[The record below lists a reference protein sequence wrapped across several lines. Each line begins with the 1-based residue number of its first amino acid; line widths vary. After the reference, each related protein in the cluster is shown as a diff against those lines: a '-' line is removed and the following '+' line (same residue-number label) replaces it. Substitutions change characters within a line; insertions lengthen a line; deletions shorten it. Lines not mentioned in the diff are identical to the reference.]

1 MAGSVDLE
9 LQSGYTAT
17 ESALNLPACSPS
29 SPVLDWVPEA
39 LQACQDASAVH
50 KADDAWM
57 LPSRGNLL
65 KLWYHLS
72 AAEFCVQNRLKTPPH
87 KKPEVRWID
96 ATRG

>member
-1 MAGSVDLE
+1 M
-9 LQSGYTAT
+9 
-17 ESALNLPACSPS
+17 
-29 SPVLDWVPEA
+29 LDWVPEA

-87 KKPEVRWID
+87 KKPEVRRAYDIVSSFD
-96 ATRG
+96 HNPFLIQE